1 MPFRWPWQRME
12 KRESGGDL
20 ADYTDAVTRL
30 VEAQAAGQSA
40 ADAGRSAA
48 VEVAAGSLSR
58 ALAAADVD
66 AEPFARAAVTPAYL
80 AQVGRDLIR
89 KGESLHV
96 IRGHGGTL
104 RLDPSAAWNY
114 ESSGPDPASWTI
126 RCTTYGP
133 SEGRTESL
141 PASAIVHAKWGSDS
155 GTPYRGSGPVSYAAG
170 TGRLLA
176 ELERS
181 LADESAGPVA
191 NLLPVPDTGTSDGAG
206 TDTGTGAGTGDG
218 TAGADPQEGLRAD
231 IRNARG
237 RALLLETV
245 SAGWDIGRDAAPR
258 RDWIPARLGP
268 NPPAPLVDIWREA
281 YGQTLAAAGLPVAL
295 TAGNADGTAQRE
307 AFRRYL
313 TLTVQPVGTLLSA
326 ELSAKLETP
335 VRLSFAELYAHD
347 LVGRASAYK
356 SLRDAGMEDS
366 EARRIAGL

>member
-1 MPFRWPWQRME
+1 MAFRWPWQRLE
-12 KRESGGDL
+12 KRTSGGEIS
-20 ADYTDAVTRL
+20 DYTDAVTRL

-40 ADAGRSAA
+40 ADAGRTAA
-48 VEVAAGSLSR
+48 VEASAGSLSR
-58 ALAAADVD
+58 ALATADVD
-66 AEPFARAAVTPAYL
+66 AEPFAAGAITPGYL

-96 IRGHGGTL
+96 IRSTEGTL

-114 ESSGPDPASWTI
+114 ESSGPDPASWI
-126 RCTTYGP
+126 VRATTYGP
-133 SEGRTESL
+133 SESRTETL
-141 PASAIVHAKWGSDS
+141 PASGVVHVKWGSDS

-206 TDTGTGAGTGDG
+206 TDTGTGAGDDA
-218 TAGADPQEGLRAD
+218 AGADPQEGLRAD

-245 SAGWDIGRDAAPR
+245 AAGWDIGRDAAPR

-268 NPPAPLVDIWREA
+268 NPPASLVDIWREA
-281 YGQTLAAAGLPVAL
+281 YAQSLVAAGLPVAL
-295 TAGNADGTAQRE
+295 AEIGADGTAQRE

-313 TLTVQPVGTLLSA
+313 TLTVQPVATLLAS

-335 VRLSFAELYAHD
+335 VRLSFAQLYAHD